1 MLKAKLVGAVKGH
14 ALLKKKADALSLRF
28 RAILSKIVE
37 ARPSPHQHPSHCA
50 LQNKE
55 LMGSQ
60 MKLAFWSQTTA
71 KHAAG
76 EIGCALCPL
85 LDSIVARGF

>member
-1 MLKAKLVGAVKGH
+1 MGAVKGH

-28 RAILSKIVE
+28 RAILAKIVE
-37 ARPSPHQHPSHCA
+37 VRSAADLHVIRGVSRSV
-50 LQNKE
+50 QNKE

-76 EIGCALCPL
+76 EIGCALESSVRCL
-85 LDSIVARGF
+85 